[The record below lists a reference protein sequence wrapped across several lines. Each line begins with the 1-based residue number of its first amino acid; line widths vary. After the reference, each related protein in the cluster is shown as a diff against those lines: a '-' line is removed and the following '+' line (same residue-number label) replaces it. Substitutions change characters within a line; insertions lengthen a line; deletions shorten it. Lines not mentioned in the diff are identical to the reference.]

1 MNNILHKQ
9 WREDIFELLSIPSFN
24 SNGINDCADYLYN
37 QLNKIGLDVFIETE
51 FGTPT
56 IIARTKNQAKKN
68 ILFYSHFDV
77 KPTGDCSLWVT
88 SPFEPTIKDE
98 RIYCRGSGD
107 AKGQVFALLKGI
119 EKLINNNRLCS
130 DLGISLILDGGE
142 ESGSVGLSKVCEK
155 HAEFLNCNLIVI
167 LDSHWV
173 QDNPLLGFGCRGQIS
188 FLTTFEESEFTNDL
202 HAGNYGGI
210 VEGAASKMIKAINDF
225 CKHDFINDNFYR
237 NSDNS
242 KIFKPA
248 ISICGINSGLIDR
261 SIIPHKSICHIDM
274 RLIDHDINK
283 INSFIVEFFENKG
296 FKVDIRQQY
305 SSFISKKDNAQIEA
319 LQSVIKNVCN
329 KEPLNIDYIGAYLP
343 MEQLNALDVPIYVIP
358 LAQHDE
364 NNHSPNENIKIKH
377 ILYGKDII
385 YNIFIEILKI
395 CRY

>member
-155 HAEFLNCNLIVI
+155 HAEFLN
-167 LDSHWV
+167 
-173 QDNPLLGFGCRGQIS
+173 
-188 FLTTFEESEFTNDL
+188 
-202 HAGNYGGI
+202 
-210 VEGAASKMIKAINDF
+210 
-225 CKHDFINDNFYR
+225 
-237 NSDNS
+237 
-242 KIFKPA
+242 
-248 ISICGINSGLIDR
+248 
-261 SIIPHKSICHIDM
+261 
-274 RLIDHDINK
+274 
-283 INSFIVEFFENKG
+283 
-296 FKVDIRQQY
+296 
-305 SSFISKKDNAQIEA
+305 
-319 LQSVIKNVCN
+319 
-329 KEPLNIDYIGAYLP
+329 
-343 MEQLNALDVPIYVIP
+343 
-358 LAQHDE
+358 
-364 NNHSPNENIKIKH
+364 
-377 ILYGKDII
+377 
-385 YNIFIEILKI
+385 
-395 CRY
+395 